1 MLLLSLTSATSS
13 PFSIFRY
20 NGGHLQ
26 WLNAVY
32 SFYLLRVWKACFFP
46 LRLAS
51 IEPQRVAAL
60 PSEHFQFLLFFFLC
74 LSPTAN
80 NRDGTHVVSCAC
92 DWVLELFITFNVH
105 TSTVHEG
112 QQEREPAVMQL
123 KLQLKIIVHNP
134 NIFRLN
140 HRMSRQSSKS
150 SISYQNSYA

>member
-32 SFYLLRVWKACFFP
+32 SFYLVRVWKACFFP

-51 IEPQRVAAL
+51 IEPQCVAAL
-60 PSEHFQFLLFFFLC
+60 PSEYFQFLLSFFFC

-92 DWVLELFITFNVH
+92 DWMLNCLSLLIFTH
-105 TSTVHEG
+105 QHCMRG
-112 QQEREPAVMQL
+112 QEEREPAMMQL
-123 KLQLKIIVHNP
+123 RLQLKIIVHIPSMFSLNP
-134 NIFRLN
+134 R
-140 HRMSRQSSKS
+140 RSQQSSRS
-150 SISYQNSYA
+150 SISYRDGCT